1 MTATANARN
10 LGQYKITFYL
20 IVEQILAFG
29 SSPNR
34 VGEVKSLSPNF
45 KQDAWKYKVEIQFC
59 EMFGHLVSL
68 IAEGIGHRDAVMILN
83 ISFR

>member
-1 MTATANARN
+1 MTATTNVRN

-59 EMFGHLVSL
+59 EMFVVIWSP
-68 IAEGIGHRDAVMILN
+68 
-83 ISFR
+83 